1 LFFKSG
7 RDSSAFL
14 WWAITV
20 GAVWYGVVIV
30 LQSSL
35 AMPSEAWLIIL
46 IAILGALFIGE
57 RLPALGYVPRHSG
70 GRARSSAPNGA
81 SVFRPPSFLTIPVV

>member
-1 LFFKSG
+1 MPLLALVIVLIAAILHAISNLFFKSG

-14 WWAITV
+14 WWAITI

-35 AMPSEAWLIIL
+35 AMPSEAWLIL

-57 RLPALGYVPRHSG
+57 HLPALC
-70 GRARSSAPNGA
+70 
-81 SVFRPPSFLTIPVV
+81 